1 MANGID
7 DPEYGEFPL
16 KAFLGFEVEDDG
28 PGR

>member
-7 DPEYGEFPL
+7 DPEYGEFPFN
-16 KAFLGFEVEDDG
+16 AFLGFEVEDDG